1 MKLCLFVF
9 FCHSSIYAYIHG
21 ENHLI
26 HTQVCPNDNSNDN
39 EKRKKEKK
47 KQWVNIADNICLG
60 ESEIMI
66 SNEIQLI
73 M

>member
-1 MKLCLFVF
+1 MGDSKSYHLATSKMKLCLFVF

-39 EKRKKEKK
+39 EKKKKERKK
-47 KQWVNIADNICLG
+47 KQWVNIADNFA
-60 ESEIMI
+60 
-66 SNEIQLI
+66 
-73 M
+73 